1 MPCLFAQLILTPL
14 LSHVRKPKS
23 QDIRQTN
30 SDYQLMARQKLP
42 LGIQDFEELRR
53 GGYLYVDKT
62 DMLWKIANGNK
73 YNFLSRPRRFGKS
86 LLTSAMQCYFEG
98 RRELFE
104 GLRIMDIEKEWV
116 KRPVL
121 HFSMNQGGSDVD
133 SLSHYLDD
141 SLATYEEIYGKRPTE
156 MTLSNRFTGIIQRA
170 YERSGVQIAILVDEY
185 DAPLQHSFMT
195 PQHEACRSL
204 YRDFFTG
211 LKDYGYC
218 IKCVFLTGITKFTQI
233 SLFSVLNTVTNISF
247 YDDYATVCGL
257 TSDEIE
263 KCFKEELKSL
273 SEKRGWEALQTLKN
287 LKEMYDGYHF
297 SESLQG
303 VFNPYSVLCALKEQ
317 RLKSFWI
324 ASGATEMLPKLLKNF
339 ERDVEKLDGS
349 LIDMDYLETADVSVA
364 NPKLFLYQSGYLTI
378 KDVVGD
384 SYVLGFPNR
393 EVKKA
398 LFEMVIPNML
408 HQSLDEVENA
418 IQEMKVEFSV
428 GHVDEGVRCLKQLI
442 AHTPYSTQKKE
453 HFVFEEHFRFI
464 VKNLFY
470 ICGFHVEEEVQM
482 SNGRIDLVVHTP
494 DILYVLELKMKDN
507 GGCGSAERQLNERHY
522 EDAFCASHCQIVCL
536 ALEFDKDNRG
546 LVAWKNVALRQK

>member
-141 SLATYEEIYGKRPTE
+141 SLAAYEEIYGKRPTE

-170 YERSGVQIAILVDEY
+170 YERSGVQIAVLVDEY

-263 KCFKEELKSL
+263 KYFKEELKSL

-507 GGCGSAERQLNERHY
+507 GGCGSAERQLNERY
-522 EDAFCASHCQIVCL
+522 YADAFCASRRQVVCL

-546 LVAWKNVALRQK
+546 LVSWKNVALRQR